1 MKFILGKKQE
11 MTQIFKEDTGDV
23 IPVTRISAGPCPV
36 IRLKKSDDKDG
47 YNAAVIGLS
56 GKKKIGKRDLGQ
68 AKGLGNLQYIKEF
81 RLSESLEATSGD
93 LIKVDT
99 FNVGDR
105 VKVVGVSKGKGFQGV
120 VKRYGFHGQQATHGT
135 KDQER
140 APGSIGPTEPARVFP
155 GMRMPGHMGS
165 QQVTIKNLEIVK
177 IDLEKNE
184 LFVKGA
190 VLGSKNV
197 LLMISATCDIKLTP
211 AENKKDL
218 VKETNQK
225 QEKVLQNETVV
236 TSTEDKKEEK
246 TDVKKGIK
254 EEKKT
259 K

>member
-1 MKFILGKKQE
+1 MKFILGQKQE

-47 YNAAVIGLS
+47 YNAAVIGLA
-56 GKKKIGKRDLGQ
+56 GKKKMGKRDLGQ
-68 AKGLGNLQYIKEF
+68 ARGLGNLQYIKEF
-81 RLSESLEATSGD
+81 RLSEPLDATSGD

-105 VKVVGVSKGKGFQGV
+105 VKIVGISKGKGFQGV

-177 IDLEKNE
+177 INLEKNE

-190 VLGSKNV
+190 VPGSKNS
-197 LLMISATCDIKLTP
+197 LLMISVAGDLKLTP
-211 AENKKDL
+211 AETK
-218 VKETNQK
+218 KETNK
-225 QEKVLQNETVV
+225 DKDKKSEQEKVTQENKAA
-236 TSTEDKKEEK
+236 TSTENKKSETTVKQEAKDKTAK
-246 TDVKKGIK
+246 
-254 EEKKT
+254 
-259 K
+259 